1 MIFTKF
7 FLPLVANFLSVIL
20 RYKSS
25 SRSHQKR
32 HSNRNAAH
40 IQLFIK
46 KNFFLKYPKFP
57 TKISK
62 NLQTRFYLVQGSLQ
76 TQNLLPLKIWGQV
89 FFQGKGTFVPRDQ
102 LQAPKK
108 QGSRIGRAKRL
119 PPLESSDICL
129 SDEPKTSDLPCL
141 QRPQWPISQNRIV
154 QKSRFSMNEL
164 EAENFR
170 IAYWRPDEHLNF
182 FFFQQ
187 FFLDFEILGPKVDE
201 L

>member
-20 RYKSS
+20 RHKSS
-25 SRSHQKR
+25 SRMHQKR
-32 HSNRNAAH
+32 HSARFTEH
-40 IQLFIK
+40 IQLFQK
-46 KNFFLKYPKFP
+46 KIFFLKNPFFP
-57 TKISK
+57 TKIS
-62 NLQTRFYLVQGSLQ
+62 NFLQTRFYLVHRSLQ
-76 TQNLLPLKIWGQV
+76 RLFLLPVKISGQV

-102 LQAPKK
+102 LQASKK

-154 QKSRFSMNEL
+154 
-164 EAENFR
+164 
-170 IAYWRPDEHLNF
+170 
-182 FFFQQ
+182 
-187 FFLDFEILGPKVDE
+187 
-201 L
+201 